1 MPADTA
7 PTSPGRRLPWA
18 LALAAFVSS
27 YDRFVMAPL
36 LLVVAADLD
45 VSVGAVA
52 AVTGGYYLAYGLMQP
67 LWGALADSRGRVIA
81 LRWGL
86 AGGVVAGLA
95 SAAAP
100 NLTVL
105 AVTRIV
111 AGGCF
116 SGVIPCVLVYVGDS
130 WPAHVRQRPLSDV
143 LAATAIGTTAGTLG
157 SGLVAQVASWRA
169 GLAVSVVAAAAVFAA
184 TRTLPEPPRPGP
196 AARPL
201 EALRR
206 VFAARWARV
215 LVALTFVEGVV
226 VVAPFPYLAT
236 ALQAEGHSVATAGAA
251 AGTLGVGVLVGS
263 RVVKVLVG
271 RVSDAQLIL
280 IGGVVIGVGWA
291 VLVVSINLGTMLVAA
306 LILGAGWAS
315 FHTTMQS
322 WATDVVPVARA
333 TAVSLFVAALFSGAA
348 CGALL
353 VAPLI
358 DRHEFG
364 VVFFA
369 ALALTAPLTAS
380 TAFARSRYARKNDGP
395 KPVAPRK

>member
-1 MPADTA
+1 MPDDIAT
-7 PTSPGRRLPWA
+7 TPGRRLPWT

-36 LLVVAADLD
+36 LLVIAADLD

-52 AVTGGYYLAYGLMQP
+52 AVTGGYYLAYGLAQP
-67 LWGALADSRGRVIA
+67 LWGALADSRGRVTA

-95 SAAAP
+95 SAVAP

-157 SGLVAQVASWRA
+157 TGLVAQVGTWRT
-169 GLAVSVVAAAAVFAA
+169 GLAVSALAAAGVVAA
-184 TRTLPEPPRPGP
+184 TRTLSEPARPG
-196 AARPL
+196 AVQRPL

-206 VFAARWARV
+206 VLSARWARV

-236 ALQAEGHSVATAGAA
+236 ALQAEGLSVAAAGAA

-263 RVVKVLVG
+263 RVVKVSVG
-271 RVSDAQLIL
+271 RVSDAQLITL
-280 IGGVVIGVGWA
+280 GGAVILLGWGV
-291 VLVVSINLGTMLVAA
+291 LFVSITLGTMLVAA

-315 FHTTMQS
+315 FHSTMQS

-353 VAPLI
+353 VAPLV
-358 DRHEFG
+358 DRHAFG
-364 VVFFA
+364 TVFLA
-369 ALALTAPLTAS
+369 ALALTAPLTAT
-380 TAFARSRYARKNDGP
+380 TAIARSRYARKDGP
-395 KPVAPRK
+395 NPAAPRS